1 MENDSNSE
9 IYRSDCMGD
18 AASTPRFSINYY
30 NDFNTYTPNSFTS
43 DYFSFS
49 SSSPYESPVDFPDI
63 MDEIEQE
70 KSTSFQIVL
79 ELGRNSSPLTNPDCE
94 GLLEQYVRQTHE
106 GTDDFYVP
114 IDENGSFVFPAL
126 MDALTDPIAENTAP
140 PLRVAPQE
148 KMFKQPR
155 LQDSKPPKAKNR
167 CGRSYTQIQ
176 LLAEAALRTEEAL
189 SLQQL
194 FDIVVEMHPE
204 VIERYQ
210 VPQKLRESLK
220 HCLCTCRGFVK
231 GERSGRGN
239 LWTVH
244 PAAKKLFK
252 KGIFAKKAIDAAV
265 FRY

>member
-1 MENDSNSE
+1 MDNDSNTE
-9 IYRSDCMGD
+9 IFRSDCMGD
-18 AASTPRFSINYY
+18 VTSTPRFPINY
-30 NDFNTYTPNSFTS
+30 NDLNTYTPNSFTS

-63 MDEIEQE
+63 MDEIERE
-70 KSTSFQIVL
+70 KSSSYQIVL
-79 ELGRNSSPLTNPDCE
+79 ELGRNISPLTNPDCE
-94 GLLEQYVRQTHE
+94 VLLEQYVRQTHE
-106 GTDDFYVP
+106 SNDDFYVP

-126 MDALTDPIAENTAP
+126 MDALTDPAAENSV
-140 PLRVAPQE
+140 PLCVTPQE

-155 LQDSKPPKAKNR
+155 LQDSKPPKARNR
-167 CGRSYTQIQ
+167 GGRSYTQIQ

-194 FDIVVEMHPE
+194 FDAVVEMHPE

-220 HCLCTCRGFVK
+220 HCLCTCKGFVK